1 MNEVAIIA
9 SRASIRTMVVAAWHS
24 AIISRFDQ
32 LVRILCI
39 NLLLCCH
46 LLLLLI
52 LRLELIRLQQK
63 ILSFEFVEFLI
74 GKLNELSMG

>member
-1 MNEVAIIA
+1 MDEVAIIA

-32 LVRILCI
+32 LVRVLCI
-39 NLLLCCH
+39 DLLLCCH

-52 LRLELIRLQQK
+52 LRFELISLQQK

>member
-9 SRASIRTMVVAAWHS
+9 SCASIRTVVVAAWDG
-24 AIISRFDQ
+24 AIITRFYQ
-32 LVRILCI
+32 LIRVLCI
-39 NLLLCCH
+39 DLLFCCH

-52 LRLELIRLQQK
+52 LRFELISLQQK

-74 GKLNELSMG
+74 GQLNELSMG

>member
-9 SRASIRTMVVAAWHS
+9 SCTSIRTMIVTAWDS
-24 AIISRFDQ
+24 AVISRFDQ
-32 LVRILCI
+32 LIRVLCI
-39 NLLLCCH
+39 DLLLCCH

-52 LRLELIRLQQK
+52 LRFELISLQQK

-74 GKLNELSMG
+74 G

>member
-9 SRASIRTMVVAAWHS
+9 SCTSIRTMVVTAWDS
-24 AIISRFDQ
+24 PVISRFDQ
-32 LVRILCI
+32 LIRVLRI

-52 LRLELIRLQQK
+52 LRFELISLQQK

-74 GKLNELSMG
+74 G

>member
-9 SRASIRTMVVAAWHS
+9 SCTSIWSMVVAAWDGS
-24 AIISRFDQ
+24 VISRFDQ
-32 LVRILCI
+32 LIRVLCI

-52 LRLELIRLQQK
+52 LRFELISLQQK
-63 ILSFEFVEFLI
+63 ILSFEFVELLI
-74 GKLNELSMG
+74 GKLNELSMR

>member
-9 SRASIRTMVVAAWHS
+9 SCTSIRTMVVSAWDS
-24 AIISRFDQ
+24 PVISRFDQ
-32 LVRILCI
+32 LIRVLCI

-52 LRLELIRLQQK
+52 LHLELISLQQK

-74 GKLNELSMG
+74 G